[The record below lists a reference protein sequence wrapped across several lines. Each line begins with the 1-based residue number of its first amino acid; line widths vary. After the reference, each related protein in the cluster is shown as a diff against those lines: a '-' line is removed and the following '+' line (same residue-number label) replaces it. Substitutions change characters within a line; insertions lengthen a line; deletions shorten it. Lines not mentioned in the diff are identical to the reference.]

1 MPRKKQPRLTIEDV
15 GLLHVALITCLSKIE
30 HDYVNGAYKDKE
42 GFLER
47 GKRIRVTLNK
57 LEDIRANILAEN
69 ELHSKRSNSGQQ
81 TTG

>member
-1 MPRKKQPRLTIEDV
+1 MPRKKQPRLTLEDV
-15 GLLHVALITCLSKIE
+15 GLIQVALITCLSKIE
-30 HDYVNGAYKDKE
+30 HDYVNGVYKDKE

-47 GKRIRVTLNK
+47 TKRIRVTLNK